1 MIPEG
6 LCSIFDWT
14 GGVPRGT
21 IVALMHDDAALVRTT
36 AQDASRVFTALAGMA
51 HDIARAIGA
60 IRATLDGGGTVLTCG
75 NGGSA
80 AEALHLSE
88 ELIGR
93 YKAERPPYRA
103 GCLASDPTAL
113 TCIAN
118 DYGFDNVFSRQLE
131 GLARRG
137 DCLVALS
144 TSGNSENVRRALEK
158 AREMSVTTIGLL
170 GKSGGP
176 CKDMCDHALVMPSDA
191 TERIQEGHLLVIHQI
206 LEALESASQ

>member
-1 MIPEG
+1 
-6 LCSIFDWT
+6 
-14 GGVPRGT
+14 
-21 IVALMHDDAALVRTT
+21 MHDDHALIQDT
-36 AQDASRVFTALAGMA
+36 AHEASRVMQSVADLAA
-51 HDIARAIGA
+51 PIADMIGA
-60 IRATLDGGGTVLTCG
+60 LRESLANGGTVYTCG

-103 GCLASDPTAL
+103 VCLAADPTAL

-118 DYGFDNVFSRQLE
+118 DYGYDQVFARQIAAL
-131 GLARRG
+131 GRTG

-144 TSGNSENVRRALEK
+144 TSGNSANIQHALK
-158 AREMSVTTIGLL
+158 AARDNGVITVGLL
-170 GKSGGP
+170 GKTGGA
-176 CKDMCDHALVMPSDA
+176 CKDLCDHAIVIPSDA

-206 LEALESASQ
+206 LEALERAAGH